1 MTIFAYL
8 MDFKEIERIQYFTS
22 QKVKKTGYIFE
33 LSRYEKQ
40 IMIGPRRRHSND
52 DEDDKDDSKIETE
65 KLPPEEIRKK
75 NMRRAEIKITD
86 YINSNA
92 YQWHDR
98 NENPIM
104 PIFLTLTFWD
114 NVTDLDFAH
123 NEFKNFI
130 RRLSYEIRGRKETFL
145 KYVSVVEFQ
154 DRGAI
159 HYHVV
164 FFNLPFMDRIYDKFR
179 ILWTCGS
186 SNIKAIKNTKNIG
199 RYMCKY
205 LTKANNWDKLQGRKS
220 YFVSDGLKTPIV
232 TNIEEVINVI
242 RKMLPEE
249 SRTFEN
255 SFRSEFLGEIKK
267 EYYNLKEYPEIEK
280 NIQAEIVNKYLL

>member
-1 MTIFAYL
+1 
-8 MDFKEIERIQYFTS
+8 MDLFKEIERIQYFTS
-22 QKVKKTGYIFE
+22 QKVKITGHILE
-33 LSRYEKQ
+33 LSQYEKQ
-40 IMIGPRRRHSND
+40 IMIGPRRRHHKD
-52 DEDDKDDSKIETE
+52 DEEEKEDDSEIEQERLT
-65 KLPPEEIRKK
+65 PEEIKKK
-75 NMRRAEIKITD
+75 NMRRAKNKIID
-86 YINSNA
+86 AINSNA
-92 YQWHDR
+92 YQWHSR
-98 NENPIM
+98 NGVVIM

-114 NVTDLDFAH
+114 NITDLDFAH

-130 RRLSYEIRGRKETFL
+130 RRLSYEVRGRKETFL

-164 FFNLPFMDRIYDKFR
+164 IFNLPFMERIYDKFR
-179 ILWTCGS
+179 ALWTCGS
-186 SNIKAIKNTKNIG
+186 SNIRSIKNTKNIG

-205 LTKANNWDKLQGRKS
+205 LTKADNWDKLQGRKS
-220 YFVSDGLKTPIV
+220 YFVSDGLKAPIV

-249 SRTFEN
+249 SKTFEN

-280 NIQAEIVNKYLL
+280 EIQVELVNKYLV